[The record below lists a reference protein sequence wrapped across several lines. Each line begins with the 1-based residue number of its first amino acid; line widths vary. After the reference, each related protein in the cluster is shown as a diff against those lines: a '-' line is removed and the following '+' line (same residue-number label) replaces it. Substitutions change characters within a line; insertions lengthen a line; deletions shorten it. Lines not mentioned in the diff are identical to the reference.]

1 MALPA
6 PPPFS
11 QAEKRIVT
19 KLAAKKSEVLSKPCS
34 PARSNNDTFII
45 TDDRPLVYY
54 CFAATITIKRFLYLL
69 LTFT

>member
-1 MALPA
+1 MAFPA

-11 QAEKRIVT
+11 QAKKRIAT
-19 KLAAKKSEVLSKPCS
+19 KLATKKSEVLSKPCS
-34 PARSNNDTFII
+34 PTRSNNDTFII

-54 CFAATITIKRFLYLL
+54 CFVATITIKRFLYLL